1 MPKQAQFLEWFEEL
15 NHGAGDP
22 GTLELEISDSVA
34 IGDRGLVAR
43 KSLPSSNGCLLSIKV
58 DDPRL
63 VLTPSRSHYLL
74 NQCPCG
80 FNEYWKPT
88 INKRAQ
94 DPQDVLVLFFFHLKF
109 AHQSQKCDLLS
120 LWQAYF
126 DILPESFTDV
136 AYVSIENPKMISTLQ
151 PLLPMPLA
159 FAVKS
164 RTERMH
170 RAYRRLFANPESSDP
185 PLDFA
190 WAWSVVNSRCVYL
203 NLRLWGGNKPIL
215 PHACNS
221 RPRFLPRSNENIAII
236 PFFDF
241 FNHSPYVSVSV
252 EVTDGVLKVM
262 TDSSYQIGEQVF
274 INYGKHDNLFLLCE
288 YGFCIPGGKNPCD
301 VIYPTFGNLLS
312 ISGSNQKLNLILSTL
327 QLPSSGDDTTWKSVY
342 LTMEGPSYYLI
353 LILFALFT
361 SDETTPPLGVLYS
374 LDEDDRS
381 PSVQHGLRLLLNHL
395 LEETEK
401 ALEFVTALDYYHAF
415 IGLLSTLFLS
425 RRVLLKSAI

>member
-1 MPKQAQFLEWFEEL
+1 
-15 NHGAGDP
+15 
-22 GTLELEISDSVA
+22 
-34 IGDRGLVAR
+34 LVAR
-43 KSLPSSNGCLLSIKV
+43 KPLPSSNGYLLSIKV

-109 AHQSQKCDLLS
+109 
-120 LWQAYF
+120 
-126 DILPESFTDV
+126 
-136 AYVSIENPKMISTLQ
+136 NPRMISTLQ

-170 RAYRRLFANPESSDP
+170 RAYRRLFANPESFDP

-190 WAWSVVNSRCVYL
+190 WAWSVVNSRCVYV
-203 NLRLWGGNKPIL
+203 NLRLWGGN
-215 PHACNS
+215 N
-221 RPRFLPRSNENIAII
+221 NENIAII

-241 FNHSPYVSVSV
+241 FNHSPDVSVGI
-252 EVTDGVLKVM
+252 EVTDGVLKVK

-312 ISGSNQKLNLILSTL
+312 ISGSTQKLNLVLSAL
-327 QLPSSGDDTTWKSVY
+327 QLPSIY

-353 LILFALFT
+353 LILFTLFT
-361 SDETTPPLGVLYS
+361 SDETIPPLGVLYS

-401 ALEFVTALDYYHAF
+401 ALESVTALDYYHAF
-415 IGLLSTLFLS
+415 IGLLSILFLS
-425 RRVLLKSAI
+425 RRVLLKSTI